1 MEKRRIHLSTA
12 QFILLGV
19 VGMIIIGS
27 LFLMLPYSTRSG

>member
-12 QFILLGV
+12 QFILLGF

-27 LFLMLPYSTRSG
+27 HFF